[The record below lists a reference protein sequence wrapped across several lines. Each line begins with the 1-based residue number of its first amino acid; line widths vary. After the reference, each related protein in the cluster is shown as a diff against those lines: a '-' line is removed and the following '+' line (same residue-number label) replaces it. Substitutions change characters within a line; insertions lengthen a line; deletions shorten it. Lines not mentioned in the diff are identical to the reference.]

1 MPMTTDID
9 GANGGSCIHSEQG
22 KFSINK
28 SANDKVILRRK
39 FERKSFELQIVA
51 LPDCP
56 FGSRST

>member
-1 MPMTTDID
+1 MKTDID
-9 GANGGSCIHSEQG
+9 GADGGSCIHSEQSE
-22 KFSINK
+22 FPINK

-39 FERKSFELQIVA
+39 FERKCFELRIVA

>member
-1 MPMTTDID
+1 MTTDSD
-9 GANGGSCIHSEQG
+9 GADGGSCIHSEQSE
-22 KFSINK
+22 FSINK

-39 FERKSFELQIVA
+39 FERKCFELRIVA